1 MHLPQ
6 RLVER
11 IGDMTLRHCIRDG
24 VEGFVLSKCSINTS
38 LFYDYDVDDHNDC

>member
-6 RLVER
+6 RVVER

-24 VEGFVLSKCSINTS
+24 VEGFALSSVNTS
-38 LFYDYDVDDHNDC
+38 FFYDYDDDDHSDC